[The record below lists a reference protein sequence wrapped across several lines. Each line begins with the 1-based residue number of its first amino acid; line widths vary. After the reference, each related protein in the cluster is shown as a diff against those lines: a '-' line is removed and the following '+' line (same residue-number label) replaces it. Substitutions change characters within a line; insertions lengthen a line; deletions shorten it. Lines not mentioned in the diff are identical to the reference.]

1 MAFWEKE
8 EYGRSDDTETRVKQ
22 RDNNFVWW
30 VRGNSESQGWERG
43 TVTPGPAFS
52 PSSMYLIFLALQ
64 MVSALYGCAQGCSG
78 DT

>member
-1 MAFWEKE
+1 MMVHRE
-8 EYGRSDDTETRVKQ
+8 GRELAQGCTA
-22 RDNNFVWW
+22 
-30 VRGNSESQGWERG
+30 SESQGWERG
-43 TVTPGPAFS
+43 PVTPGPAFS